1 MTALFAIANFFLST
15 LIIILCLSQFFG
27 YNYEK
32 ERVFIKNNS
41 AAKILVIFIALCAS
55 VYNIFAPELPNSSNY
70 RANNA
75 TDRIA
80 DWIMGS

>member
-1 MTALFAIANFFLST
+1 MTVLFAIANFFLST

-41 AAKILVIFIALCAS
+41 AAKIVVLFIALCAS
-55 VYNIFAPELPNSSNY
+55 VYNVFAPEKIPPKTEDTRVIATVSN
-70 RANNA
+70 
-75 TDRIA
+75 
-80 DWIMGS
+80 WMFGS